1 MSWPWRRAS
10 ARSAQ
15 IEPQSSTAERSAMI
29 VSRDNPL
36 TLGGSL
42 SHGQSAAAAFNAD
55 FARVPLWKRILDISC
70 VLIAIPSL
78 LASVLLIAIAIKV
91 SSKGPVLFK
100 QERVGFLGKRFV
112 LFKFR
117 TMIAGADASVHEAYV
132 ASLMKNNA
140 PMTKLDARGDARLIP
155 FGRLLRAAGLDELPQ
170 VINVLRGE
178 MSFVGPR
185 PGLPSEYNA
194 GLPWQRE
201 RLRTPPGLTGLGQ
214 VSGKNRTTF
223 SEMIDFDIQYIRKQS
238 LWLDLK
244 IMLKT
249 IPAVIGEVRDI
260 WRPAAPA
267 LPSDST
273 NQTLQTEARTTTVSG
288 GAHRSAEHGMVVAHA
303 LSSLCVAQDKEEV
316 DIMPATTSLRR
327 EVVFLQSAPSAS
339 SGKPTRSDGG
349 LSR

>member
-1 MSWPWRRAS
+1 MS
-10 ARSAQ
+10 
-15 IEPQSSTAERSAMI
+15 T
-29 VSRDNPL
+29 
-36 TLGGSL
+36 
-42 SHGQSAAAAFNAD
+42 QSAAAAFNAD

-78 LASVLLIAIAIKV
+78 LPTMLLIAIAIKV

-201 RLRTPPGLTGLGQ
+201 RLRTPPGLTGLWQ

-339 SGKPTRSDGG
+339 SGKPTRSDGA